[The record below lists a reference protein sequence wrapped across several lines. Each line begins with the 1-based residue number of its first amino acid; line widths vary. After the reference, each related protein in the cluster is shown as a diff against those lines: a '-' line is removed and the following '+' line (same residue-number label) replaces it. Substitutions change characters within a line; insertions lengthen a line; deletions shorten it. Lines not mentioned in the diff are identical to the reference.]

1 MAEIRLK
8 EVREQ
13 LRNMSDE
20 ELRNEVAA
28 QRANL
33 FHMRRRA
40 ALRQQTDTAAIRT
53 ARKQIAR
60 ALTLLRERE
69 LATGQGGN

>member
-1 MAEIRLK
+1 MAEIKLK

-13 LRNMSDE
+13 LRGMTNE
-20 ELRNEVAA
+20 ELVNEVAV

-33 FHMRRRA
+33 YHMRRRA
-40 ALRQQTDTAAIRT
+40 ALRQQTDTAAIRM

-69 LATGQGGN
+69 IATEREGK

>member
-1 MAEIRLK
+1 MAEIKLK

-13 LRNMSDE
+13 LRSMTDV

-33 FHMRRRA
+33 YHMRRRA

-69 LATGQGGN
+69 LVAQRGEN

>member
-1 MAEIRLK
+1 MAQIKLK

-20 ELRNEVAA
+20 ELRNEISA
-28 QRANL
+28 QRASL

-40 ALRQQTDTAAIRT
+40 ALRQQTDTAAIRM

-69 LATGQGGN
+69 LAGKGN

>member
-1 MAEIRLK
+1 MANLK
-8 EVREQ
+8 LREAREQ

-20 ELRNEVAA
+20 ELVNEVAA

-33 FHMRRRA
+33 YHMRRKSA
-40 ALRQQTDTAAIRT
+40 MRQLDDTAAIHT

-60 ALTLLRERE
+60 ALTILRERE
-69 LATGQGGN
+69 LSAQKEGN

>member
-1 MAEIRLK
+1 MANLK
-8 EVREQ
+8 LSEVRKQ

-20 ELRNEVAA
+20 ELVNEVSA

-33 FHMRRRA
+33 YHMRRKSA
-40 ALRQQTDTAAIRT
+40 MRQLENTADIHT

-60 ALTLLRERE
+60 ALTILRERE
-69 LATGQGGN
+69 LSAQKEGK

>member
-1 MAEIRLK
+1 MANLKLK

-13 LRNMSDE
+13 LRSMTNE
-20 ELRNEVAA
+20 ELVNEVAA

-33 FHMRRRA
+33 YHMRRKV
-40 ALRQQTDTAAIRT
+40 ALRQLEDTAAIHT

-60 ALTLLRERE
+60 ALTILRERE
-69 LATGQGGN
+69 GK